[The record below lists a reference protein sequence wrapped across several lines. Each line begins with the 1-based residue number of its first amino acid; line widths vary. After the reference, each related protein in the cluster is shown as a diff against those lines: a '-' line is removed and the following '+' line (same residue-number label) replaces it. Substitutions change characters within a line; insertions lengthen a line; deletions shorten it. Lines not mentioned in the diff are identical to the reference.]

1 MQSEAH
7 FRLYTLV
14 KCNLRLILS
23 YYYMYSID
31 PPMIIFTKDIAE
43 ALTAYLASK
52 NYDKTYLVTD
62 TNTRQH
68 CLPLLEGTPA
78 LRDAGQITIEAGDV
92 HKDIAQ
98 VAQIWQHLS
107 DGGASRH
114 SLLINLGGGMVTDLG
129 GFAGATFK
137 RGLHVLNI
145 PTTLMASVDA
155 AVGGKTGI
163 NFNGLKN
170 EIGSFHQPD
179 CVMIDCTFLRTL
191 DRDNLLSGLAEMIKH
206 GLIADSDHLRAL
218 LTIDISTR
226 HFTIDPAEVERSVAV
241 KARIVEEDPTERG
254 IRKAL
259 NFGHTIG
266 HAFES
271 LSFARSRPILHGH
284 AVAAGIVCELYLSHK
299 HCGLSTDDL
308 RRVTHFIRSGYP
320 PFSFSCRDYDTIY
333 ERMTH
338 DKKNAGGRIRFALL
352 RGIGDVVIDQEVPRE
367 LVIES
372 FDFYR
377 ENMGQ

>member
-1 MQSEAH
+1 M
-7 FRLYTLV
+7 
-14 KCNLRLILS
+14 IL
-23 YYYMYSID
+23 
-31 PPMIIFTKDIAE
+31 FTKDIAE
-43 ALTAYLASK
+43 ELTAYLASK

-68 CLPLLEGTPA
+68 CLPLLECIPT
-78 LRDAGQITIEAGDV
+78 LRDAPCITIEAGDI

-98 VAQIWQHLS
+98 VARIWQHLS

-137 RGLHVLNI
+137 RGLHTLNI
-145 PTTLMASVDA
+145 PTTLMAAVDA

-163 NFNGLKN
+163 NFGGLKN
-170 EIGSFHQPD
+170 EIGAFHQPD

-206 GLIADSDHLRAL
+206 GLIADPDHLRAL
-218 LTIDISTR
+218 LTIDISAR
-226 HFTIDPAEVERSVAV
+226 QFRIDPAEVERSVAI
-241 KARIVEEDPTERG
+241 KARIVKEDPTEQG

-271 LSFARSRPILHGH
+271 LSFARERPILHGH
-284 AVAAGIVCELYLSHK
+284 AVAAGLICELYLSHK
-299 HCGLSTDDL
+299 HCGLPTDDL
-308 RRVTHFIRSGYP
+308 RPATHLIRSGYP
-320 PFSFSCRDYDTIY
+320 PFAFSCRDYDTIY

-338 DKKNAGGRIRFALL
+338 DKKNAGGRIRFTLL

-367 LVIES
+367 LVFES

-377 ENMGQ
+377 ESMGE

>member
-1 MQSEAH
+1 LQYLKNEDMKQEVVISDYLEKDLSTAIAACAPDKLFVLVDETTQTRCWSKLNHLTCLHDAH
-7 FRLYTLV
+7 
-14 KCNLRLILS
+14 LI
-23 YYYMYSID
+23 
-31 PPMIIFTKDIAE
+31 TVA
-43 ALTAYLASK
+43 A
-52 NYDKTYLVTD
+52 TD
-62 TNTRQH
+62 T
-68 CLPLLEGTPA
+68 
-78 LRDAGQITIEAGDV
+78 
-92 HKDIAQ
+92 HKDIETLSQ
-98 VAQIWQHLS
+98 VWKARS
-107 DGGASRH
+107 DGGATRH
-114 SLLINLGGGMVTDLG
+114 SCLINLGGGMITDLG
-129 GFAGATFK
+129 GFAASTFK
-137 RGLHVLNI
+137 RGISFINI

-241 KARIVEEDPTERG
+241 KARIVEEDPTEQG

>member
-1 MQSEAH
+1 
-7 FRLYTLV
+7 
-14 KCNLRLILS
+14 
-23 YYYMYSID
+23 
-31 PPMIIFTKDIAE
+31 
-43 ALTAYLASK
+43 
-52 NYDKTYLVTD
+52 
-62 TNTRQH
+62 
-68 CLPLLEGTPA
+68 
-78 LRDAGQITIEAGDV
+78 
-92 HKDIAQ
+92 
-98 VAQIWQHLS
+98 
-107 DGGASRH
+107 
-114 SLLINLGGGMVTDLG
+114 MVTDLG

-218 LTIDISTR
+218 LTIDISAR

-241 KARIVEEDPTERG
+241 KARIVEEDPIEQG

-308 RRVTHFIRSGYP
+308 RRVTHFIRLGYP
-320 PFSFSCRDYDTIY
+320 PFAFTCRDYDTIY

>member
-1 MQSEAH
+1 MEN
-7 FRLYTLV
+7 LGLV
-14 KCNLRLILS
+14 GAPRKHYIVSHNPIMIL
-23 YYYMYSID
+23 
-31 PPMIIFTKDIAE
+31 FTKDIAE
-43 ALTAYLASK
+43 ALETFLAPK
-52 NYDKTYLVTD
+52 NYDKTFLVTD

-68 CLPLLEGTPA
+68 CLPLIEGIPA
-78 LRDAGQITIEAGDV
+78 LRDAGQISIESGDI
-92 HKDIAQ
+92 HKDIVQ
-98 VAQIWQHLS
+98 VTYIWQHLS

-170 EIGSFHQPD
+170 EIGAFHQPD
-179 CVMIDCTFLRTL
+179 CVMIDCVFLRTL
-191 DRDNLLSGLAEMIKH
+191 DRNNLLSGLAEMVKH
-206 GLIADSDHLRAL
+206 GLIADPDHLRAL
-218 LTIDISTR
+218 FTLDISAR
-226 HFTIDPAEVERSVAV
+226 RFTIAPAEVERSVAI
-241 KARIVEEDPTERG
+241 KECIVAEDPTEQG

-266 HAFES
+266 HAFEG
-271 LSFARSRPILHGH
+271 LSFARERPILHGH
-284 AVAAGIVCELYLSHK
+284 AVAAGLVCELYLSHK
-299 HCGLSTDDL
+299 HCGLPTDAL
-308 RRVTHFIRSGYP
+308 RLVTYFIRSGYP
-320 PFSFSCRDYDTIY
+320 PFAFSCKDYDTIF

-338 DKKNAGGRIRFALL
+338 DKKNAGSRIRFTLL
-352 RGIGDVVIDQEVPRE
+352 PAIGRVVIDQEVPRE
-367 LVIES
+367 LVFES

-377 ENMGQ
+377 ENMGN

>member
-1 MQSEAH
+1 
-7 FRLYTLV
+7 
-14 KCNLRLILS
+14 
-23 YYYMYSID
+23 
-31 PPMIIFTKDIAE
+31 MIIFTKDIAE

-191 DRDNLLSGLAEMIKH
+191 DR
-206 GLIADSDHLRAL
+206 AL
-218 LTIDISTR
+218 LTIDISAR
-226 HFTIDPAEVERSVAV
+226 HFPIDPAEVERSVAV

-259 NFGHTIG
+259 NFGHTVG

-284 AVAAGIVCELYLSHK
+284 AVAAGLVCELYLSHK
-299 HCGLSTDDL
+299 HCGLPTDDL